1 MNMID
6 KPYKQTDLA
15 FCLPEGLQRAIDEY
29 SDYMNSNKSHT
40 LEDCYRTEI
49 DCELRWCLREK
60 KLSYEQY
67 TMLKERYVYNGN
79 R

>member
-1 MNMID
+1 MNIED
-6 KPYKQTDLA
+6 NHTPEYHSIIVVVDERGKEVTPDNKP
-15 FCLPEGLQRAIDEY
+15 
-29 SDYMNSNKSHT
+29 HT